1 MSNQVDVQKAFGG
14 KYALSHVKNLRRDD
28 QKQGA
33 ERAATILE
41 QQLSPAILGSQIHNV
56 SKGPWQK
63 RGDKGEERYGKK
75 KPEIQSNPYALREQI
90 LQPAAPPGKEDLNSD
105 IKLSMNANRDRSRLQ
120 KRSRNLDFN
129 SSALLDKDSV
139 CTVPLSPL
147 SPAPAAVAEAG
158 SNALRP

>member
-14 KYALSHVKNLRRDD
+14 KYALSHVRNVRRGD
-28 QKQGA
+28 QKQGV

-75 KPEIQSNPYALREQI
+75 KPEIQSNPYAMGSSAQ
-90 LQPAAPPGKEDLNSD
+90 QPAAPPGKEDLNSD
-105 IKLSMNANRDRSRLQ
+105 VKLSMNAKGDRSRVT

-129 SSALLDKDSV
+129 SSAVLDKDSV
-139 CTVPLSPL
+139 CTVPLSPTPG
-147 SPAPAAVAEAG
+147 SVAEAG
-158 SNALRP
+158 SKVLRP